1 MCHKQ
6 HNTMLNVMRT
16 MVQEEGLLRPIKG
29 MNAMALGAGPAHAM
43 YFTALEKV
51 KEAAHHRGGI
61 SEHAAGGLSAVL
73 ATMLH
78 DAFMTPAEVVKQRM
92 QMCCS
97 PFKSC
102 TQATMAIYQ
111 AEGLRAFYRSYFTQL
126 TMNVPFQ
133 VSKQSF
139 LHMDN
144 ISLFDIPLV
153 TTETVKNKVFPFDQ
167 LCYVCISSVQ

>member
-1 MCHKQ
+1 MF
-6 HNTMLNVMRT
+6 NVMRT
-16 MVQEEGLLRPIKG
+16 MIREEGLLRPIKG

-51 KEAAHHRGGI
+51 KEAGMRARM
-61 SEHAAGGLSAVL
+61 SEHSAAGVSAVL

-78 DAFMTPAEVVKQRM
+78 DAVMTPADVVKQRM

-102 TQATMAIYQ
+102 TEATFSIYRS
-111 AEGLRAFYRSYFTQL
+111 EGLRAFYRSYFTQL

-133 VSKQSF
+133 VRRSMKV
-139 LHMDN
+139 HN
-144 ISLFDIPLV
+144 INIQFEYLSRPRWL
-153 TTETVKNKVFPFDQ
+153 
-167 LCYVCISSVQ
+167 